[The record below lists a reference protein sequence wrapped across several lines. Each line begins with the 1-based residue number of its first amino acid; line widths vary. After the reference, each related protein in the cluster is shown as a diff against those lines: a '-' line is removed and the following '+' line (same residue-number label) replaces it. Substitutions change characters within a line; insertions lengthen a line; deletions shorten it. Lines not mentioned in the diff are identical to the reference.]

1 MSRVLKFKNLE
12 IADQSELTSLI
23 RNNGW
28 LPGSERTSDSR
39 LSIEDAI
46 TSAELGPW
54 VKHSIV
60 EIMMEPMEPMLTLTP
75 LLDTIP
81 APDGITEFRLPSLS
95 AFTVHKVTEL
105 EGYREERVTTGGG
118 MATAAIDKW
127 GVMISLTQEAIK
139 ASNWNLLG
147 YLAREAGRAFA
158 RRKETEIAKHI
169 TNISVP
175 AFDNLNP
182 EQSTLGVTTGR
193 DIQLVS
199 NGTLTMDD
207 LFNAYH
213 LLIQRGFT
221 PDTLICHPL
230 TYLMFVRDP
239 VLRAFTFASGSG
251 PLFGGYSGSAVN
263 VSGVPDAVKGVLS
276 KGFSRGQ
283 LGTGAD
289 GSAPT
294 LKDFN
299 VNALSSA
306 PNLPLGLPFPL
317 RIVTSRFMP
326 YDPATKLTD
335 IVLCDS
341 KSLGALIVGSGIVA
355 DEWEDKYFETFK
367 MKWSEKFGIFMY
379 NEGQGVITLKN
390 VLCDQNWYAPETARP
405 VYDPTGMGFA
415 AIDATTVPA
424 SSTFPG

>member
-1 MSRVLKFKNLE
+1 
-12 IADQSELTSLI
+12 
-23 RNNGW
+23 
-28 LPGSERTSDSR
+28 
-39 LSIEDAI
+39 
-46 TSAELGPW
+46 
-54 VKHSIV
+54 
-60 EIMMEPMEPMLTLTP
+60 
-75 LLDTIP
+75 
-81 APDGITEFRLPSLS
+81 
-95 AFTVHKVTEL
+95 
-105 EGYREERVTTGGG
+105 
-118 MATAAIDKW
+118 
-127 GVMISLTQEAIK
+127 MISLTQEAIK

-182 EQSTLGVTTGR
+182 EQSALGITTGR
-193 DIQLVS
+193 DITLKT
-199 NGTLTMDD
+199 NGTLTIDD

-239 VLRAFTFASGSG
+239 VLRAFAMQSGSG
-251 PLFGGYSGSAVN
+251 NLFGNYTGSAAN

-276 KGFSRGQ
+276 KGYSRGQ

-289 GSAPT
+289 GSSAS

-299 VNALSSA
+299 VNAITAA
-306 PNLPLGLPFPL
+306 PQLPIGLPFGL

-367 MKWSEKFGIFMY
+367 MKWSEKWGIFMY
-379 NEGQGVITLKN
+379 NEGQGLVTLKN
-390 VLCDQNWYAPETARP
+390 IFCDQNFYAPEIARP
-405 VYDPTGMGFA
+405 VYDPTSGFLPA
-415 AIDATTVPA
+415 GDAING
-424 SSTFPG
+424 SSNFPTNS

>member
-1 MSRVLKFKNLE
+1 MSRLKFKNLE
-12 IADQSELTSLI
+12 IADQGELTSLI
-23 RNNGW
+23 KNNGW
-28 LPGSERTSDSR
+28 LPGADRTSDSR

-60 EIMMEPMEPMLTLTP
+60 EIMMEPMEPMLNLTP

-81 APDGITEFRLPSLS
+81 APDGITEFRLPALS

-182 EQSTLGVTTGR
+182 SQSTLGITTGR
-193 DIQLVS
+193 DITLS
-199 NGTLTMDD
+199 ANGTLTMDD

-213 LLIQRGFT
+213 LLIQRGFV

-239 VLRAFTFASGSG
+239 VLRAFTFMNGGG
-251 PLFGGYSGSAVN
+251 PLFGNYSGSAVN

-289 GSAPT
+289 SSAPT

-341 KSLGALIVGSGIVA
+341 RSLGALIVGSGIVA

-367 MKWSEKFGIFMY
+367 MKWSEKWGLFMY

-390 VLCDQNWYAPETARP
+390 VLCDQNFYAPETARP
-405 VYDPTGMGFA
+405 WYDPTSLTP
-415 AIDATTVPA
+415 IT
-424 SSTFPG
+424 SSSGSPL

>member
-23 RNNGW
+23 KNNGW

-39 LSIEDAI
+39 LSIDDAI

-60 EIMMEPMEPMLTLTP
+60 EIMMEPMEPMMNLTP

-81 APDGITEFRLPSLS
+81 APDGITEFRLPALS

-175 AFDNLNP
+175 AFDNVNP
-182 EQSTLGVTTGR
+182 QQSALGITTGR
-193 DIQLVS
+193 DIAMRT

-207 LFNAYH
+207 IFNAYH

-239 VLRAFTFASGSG
+239 VLRAFAMQSGSG
-251 PLFGGYSGSAVN
+251 NLFGGYSGSAAN

-276 KGFSRGQ
+276 KGYSRGQ
-283 LGTGAD
+283 LGARPDGTGA
-289 GSAPT
+289 S
-294 LKDFN
+294 LQDFN
-299 VNALSSA
+299 VNAITAA
-306 PNLPLGLPFPL
+306 PQLPLGLPFGL

-326 YDPATKLTD
+326 YDPSTKLTD

-341 KSLGALIVGSGIVA
+341 KALGALIVGSGIVA

-367 MKWSEKFGIFMY
+367 MKWSEKWGIFMY
-379 NEGQGVITLKN
+379 NEGQGSITLKN
-390 VLCDQNWYAPETARP
+390 IFCDQNYYSPEVARP
-405 VYDPTGMGFA
+405 VYDPTGSANFLPA
-415 AIDATTVPA
+415 VPG
-424 SSTFPG
+424 TKPVVGY

>member
-81 APDGITEFRLPSLS
+81 APDGITEFRLPALS
-95 AFTVHKVTEL
+95 SFTVHKVTEL

-193 DIQLVS
+193 DITLAS

-239 VLRAFTFASGSG
+239 VLRAFTFANGSG

-276 KGFSRGQ
+276 KGYSRGQ
-283 LGTGAD
+283 LGRGAD
-289 GSAPT
+289 GSAAS

-379 NEGQGVITLKN
+379 NEGQGVISLKN
-390 VLCDQNWYAPETARP
+390 VLCDQNWYSPETARP
-405 VYDPTGMGFA
+405 VYDPTADGFA
-415 AIDATTVPA
+415 AIDPTAVP
-424 SSTFPG
+424 GNLGG

>member
-1 MSRVLKFKNLE
+1 MSRLKFKNLE

-23 RNNGW
+23 KNNGW
-28 LPGSERTSDSR
+28 LPGADRTSDSR

-60 EIMMEPMEPMLTLTP
+60 EIMMEPMEPMLNLTP

-81 APDGITEFRLPSLS
+81 APDGITEFRLPALS

-182 EQSTLGVTTGR
+182 AQSTLGITTGR
-193 DIQLVS
+193 DITLS
-199 NGTLTMDD
+199 ANGTLTMDD

-213 LLIQRGFT
+213 LLIQRGFV

-239 VLRAFTFASGSG
+239 VLRAFTFANGGG
-251 PLFGGYSGSAVN
+251 PLFGNYSGSAVN

-276 KGFSRGQ
+276 KGFARGQ

-341 KSLGALIVGSGIVA
+341 RSLGALIVGSGIVA

-367 MKWSEKFGIFMY
+367 MKWSEKWGLFMY

-390 VLCDQNWYAPETARP
+390 VLCDQNFYAPETARP
-405 VYDPTGMGFA
+405 WYDPTSLTP
-415 AIDATTVPA
+415 IT
-424 SSTFPG
+424 SSSGSPL

>member
-23 RNNGW
+23 KNNGW

-39 LSIEDAI
+39 LSIDDAI

-60 EIMMEPMEPMLTLTP
+60 EIMMEPMEPMMNLTP

-81 APDGITEFRLPSLS
+81 APDGITEFRLPALS

-175 AFDNLNP
+175 AFDNVNP
-182 EQSTLGVTTGR
+182 TQSALGITTGR
-193 DIQLVS
+193 DIAMRT

-207 LFNAYH
+207 IFNAYH

-239 VLRAFTFASGSG
+239 VLRAFAMQSGSG
-251 PLFGGYSGSAVN
+251 NLFGGYSGSAAN

-276 KGFSRGQ
+276 KGYSRGQ
-283 LGTGAD
+283 LGAGPD
-289 GSAPT
+289 GSSPT

-299 VNALSSA
+299 VNAITAA
-306 PNLPLGLPFPL
+306 PQLPLGLPFGL

-341 KSLGALIVGSGIVA
+341 KALGALIVGSGIVA

-367 MKWSEKFGIFMY
+367 MKWSEKWGIFMY
-379 NEGQGVITLKN
+379 NEGQGSITLKN
-390 VLCDQNWYAPETARP
+390 IFCDQNYYSPEVARP
-405 VYDPTGMGFA
+405 VYDPTGA
-415 AIDATTVPA
+415 ANFLPVVPG
-424 SSTFPG
+424 TKPIVGY

>member
-23 RNNGW
+23 KNNGW

-39 LSIEDAI
+39 LSIDDAI

-60 EIMMEPMEPMLTLTP
+60 EIMMEPMEPMMNLTP

-81 APDGITEFRLPSLS
+81 APDGITEFRLPALS

-175 AFDNLNP
+175 AFDNVNP
-182 EQSTLGVTTGR
+182 TQSALGITTGR
-193 DIQLVS
+193 DIAMRT

-207 LFNAYH
+207 IFNAYH

-239 VLRAFTFASGSG
+239 VLRAFAMQSGSG
-251 PLFGGYSGSAVN
+251 NLFGGYSGSAAN

-276 KGFSRGQ
+276 KGYSRGQ
-283 LGTGAD
+283 LGTGVD
-289 GSAPT
+289 GNAPS

-299 VNALSSA
+299 VNAITAA
-306 PNLPLGLPFPL
+306 PQLPLGLPFGL

-341 KSLGALIVGSGIVA
+341 KALGALIVGSGIVA

-367 MKWSEKFGIFMY
+367 MKWSEKWGIFMY
-379 NEGQGVITLKN
+379 NEGQGSITLKN
-390 VLCDQNWYAPETARP
+390 IFCDQNYYSPEVARP
-405 VYDPTGMGFA
+405 VYDPTGA
-415 AIDATTVPA
+415 ANFLPVVPG
-424 SSTFPG
+424 TKPIVGY

>member
-1 MSRVLKFKNLE
+1 
-12 IADQSELTSLI
+12 
-23 RNNGW
+23 
-28 LPGSERTSDSR
+28 
-39 LSIEDAI
+39 
-46 TSAELGPW
+46 
-54 VKHSIV
+54 
-60 EIMMEPMEPMLTLTP
+60 
-75 LLDTIP
+75 
-81 APDGITEFRLPSLS
+81 
-95 AFTVHKVTEL
+95 
-105 EGYREERVTTGGG
+105 

-169 TNISVP
+169 RNISVP

-182 EQSTLGVTTGR
+182 SQSTLGITTGR
-193 DIQLVS
+193 DITLS
-199 NGTLTMDD
+199 ANGTLTMDD

-213 LLIQRGFT
+213 LLIQRGFV

-239 VLRAFTFASGSG
+239 VLRAFTFANGGG
-251 PLFGGYSGSAVN
+251 PLFGNYSGSAVN

-276 KGFSRGQ
+276 KGFARGQ

-335 IVLCDS
+335 LVLCDS
-341 KSLGALIVGSGIVA
+341 RSLGALIVGSGIVA

-367 MKWSEKFGIFMY
+367 MKWSEKWGLFMY

-390 VLCDQNWYAPETARP
+390 VLCDQNFYAPETARP
-405 VYDPTGMGFA
+405 WYDPTSLTP
-415 AIDATTVPA
+415 ITSA
-424 SSTFPG
+424 SGSPL

>member
-1 MSRVLKFKNLE
+1 MSRLKFKNLE
-12 IADQSELTSLI
+12 IADQGELTSLI
-23 RNNGW
+23 KNNGW
-28 LPGSERTSDSR
+28 LPGADRTSDSR

-60 EIMMEPMEPMLTLTP
+60 EIMMEPMEPMMNLTP

-81 APDGITEFRLPSLS
+81 APDGITEFRLPALS

-182 EQSTLGVTTGR
+182 SQSTLGITTGR
-193 DIQLVS
+193 DITLS
-199 NGTLTMDD
+199 ANGTLTMDD

-213 LLIQRGFT
+213 LLIQRGFV

-239 VLRAFTFASGSG
+239 VLRAFTFMNGGG
-251 PLFGGYSGSAVN
+251 PLFGNYSGSAVN

-289 GSAPT
+289 GSSPT

-335 IVLCDS
+335 LVLCDS
-341 KSLGALIVGSGIVA
+341 RSLGALIVGSGIVA

-367 MKWSEKFGIFMY
+367 MKWSEKWGLFMY

-390 VLCDQNWYAPETARP
+390 VLCDQNFYAPETARP
-405 VYDPTGMGFA
+405 WYDPTSLTP
-415 AIDATTVPA
+415 ITSA
-424 SSTFPG
+424 SGSPL

>member
-1 MSRVLKFKNLE
+1 MSRLKHKNLE
-12 IADQSELTSLI
+12 IADQSELTALI
-23 RNNGW
+23 KNNGW
-28 LPGSERTSDSR
+28 LPGSDHSSDSR

-60 EIMMEPMEPMLTLTP
+60 EIMMEPMEPMLNLTP

-81 APDGITEFRLPSLS
+81 APDGITEFRLPALS

-182 EQSTLGVTTGR
+182 EQSALGITTGR
-193 DIQLVS
+193 DITLKT
-199 NGTLTMDD
+199 NGTLTIDD

-239 VLRAFTFASGSG
+239 VLRAFAMQSGSG
-251 PLFGGYSGSAVN
+251 NLFGNYTGSAAN

-276 KGFSRGQ
+276 KGYSRGQ

-289 GSAPT
+289 GSSAS

-299 VNALSSA
+299 VNAITAA
-306 PNLPLGLPFPL
+306 PQLPIGLPFGL

-367 MKWSEKFGIFMY
+367 MKWSEKWGIFMY
-379 NEGQGVITLKN
+379 NEGQGLVTLKN
-390 VLCDQNWYAPETARP
+390 IFCDQNFYAPEIARP
-405 VYDPTGMGFA
+405 VYDPTSGFLPA
-415 AIDATTVPA
+415 GDAING
-424 SSTFPG
+424 SSNFPTNS